1 MTERKRAQSSAST
14 AEEVALSRTALTR
27 PSRSHAI
34 SHTELLTS
42 PIPDPSD
49 PSSLVHAQ
57 SRIKSLTEVIKKQ
70 LQPEIEALRRENKEL
85 LGSAKH
91 SAKHSFSDL
100 GEDQSEELVKAMN
113 HLEKRFVQSE
123 SILKKTIED
132 LKAQLDVERK
142 AKMRLQRELEALVK
156 DIDHGISH
164 FHLRPQHET
173 TVYQAQE
180 AKEEATD
187 AQLRSLQAQL
197 SQQAAQHQAT
207 LRTSLSS
214 LEQSLN
220 ASHAAELA
228 RVTEAWNVE
237 RGKSKVPVMGDA
249 RKLSA
254 MLEELQRQNRFLLGI
269 IEEQRTLIKS
279 LGDMVEVSTTQQER
293 LRTQDTHLANQEI
306 YELKKTLC
314 EVLQTRKDLELRE
327 GLERKNTE
335 LAARVAVSCR

>member
-42 PIPDPSD
+42 PIPEPSD

-57 SRIKSLTEVIKKQ
+57 IRIKSLTEVIKKQ

-91 SAKHSFSDL
+91 SFSGL